1 LVQRRP
7 TLIAGAIVVAVIA
20 AGLQFNIAGPAV
32 RAGKPARIVS
42 LNLCTDEMVLR
53 LADRENVASV
63 TWLSRDPA
71 NSNVA
76 GLAAQVPINHGLAEE
91 VIPLD
96 PDFIVA
102 GIYTARTAIAL
113 LKRAGMPVQE
123 VGVANSIDEVRKQY
137 RDVADM
143 LGERERGEQVIAAMD
158 RRLAALANDRP
169 AKRPRAVVLNPNGV
183 TVGPG
188 TLADDIMTRAGFENL
203 AATLKIDNYG
213 TLSLETIATNEVD
226 VVIVSGSRDG
236 PPAMAT
242 EVLKHPVLAALKART
257 RIAVMPNR
265 LWNCGGPALVDAIE
279 LLARVAAEVRGE
291 AAPQ

>member
-1 LVQRRP
+1 MQRRP
-7 TLIAGAIVVAVIA
+7 TLIAGAIVVAAIA

-279 LLARVAAEVRGE
+279 LLARVAAEVRGG

>member
-1 LVQRRP
+1 MQRRP